1 MPKHTDLHSYNF
13 LKKLY
18 GLPFVDAIYLYGSR
32 ARGDARDSS
41 DIDLAIMCPRASGE
55 EWLKIVDMIDD
66 ADTLI
71 KIDCLRFDTL
81 QDERL
86 KKEIERDK
94 VVLYERS

>member
-1 MPKHTDLHSYNF
+1 MPKHADVRTYKF
-13 LKKLY
+13 FEKLAA
-18 GLPFVDAIYLYGSR
+18 LPFVDAIYLYGSQ

-41 DIDLAIMCPRASGE
+41 DIDLAIVCPHAPAE
-55 EWLKIVDMIDD
+55 EWLKVVDIIDD

-81 QDERL
+81 TDERL

-94 VVLYERS
+94 VVLYERH